1 MSAAGAYRTAVVG
14 YEGGQ
19 EGRDALS
26 LAIALVNHGEARVV
40 AAHIYSGDSVLG
52 TPGSNDWEQVLL
64 DDAKLLLAGAGDDG
78 LPAGVRLERRAL
90 SRGSAARGLHELAE
104 DLNADLIVVGS
115 TRQGTFGRIL
125 LGTTGES
132 LLRAGPCAVAVA
144 PRGFADREHDA
155 IRRVAVGYDH
165 SPEAD
170 AALRAAEGIALSA
183 GGTLRVITVVE
194 PPVPVGTGLGY
205 GYAELLGLRDD
216 DARGRL
222 DEAMGGLD
230 QRTRPEAVRRRG
242 EPSSVLAEE
251 AAADTDLLVVGSRGY
266 GPLRRAL
273 LGSVSAR
280 LMRLAP
286 CPVLVIPRGSAEV
299 GAEAPDP
306 TSLAASPTS

>member
-1 MSAAGAYRTAVVG
+1 MSATGAYRTAVVG

-26 LAIALVNHGEARVV
+26 LAIALVVHGDARVI
-40 AAHIYSGDSVLG
+40 AAHIYSGDSVPG
-52 TPGSNDWEQVLL
+52 VPGSNDWEQVLL
-64 DDAKLLLAGAGDDG
+64 DDAKLLLAGAGDEG
-78 LPAGVRLERRAL
+78 LPDGVRLERRAL

-104 DLNADLIVVGS
+104 DLCADLIVVGS
-115 TRQGTFGRIL
+115 TRLGTFGRIL

-144 PRGFADREHDA
+144 PRGFADREHEA
-155 IRRVAVGYDH
+155 IQRIAVGYDH

-170 AALRAAEGIALSA
+170 AALRAAEGIALSTGA
-183 GGTLRVITVVE
+183 TLRVITVVE

-205 GYAELLGLRDD
+205 GYADLLGLRDD

-222 DEAMGGLD
+222 DDAIGELD
-230 QRTRPEAVRRRG
+230 PRTRPEAVRRRG

-251 AAADTDLLVVGSRGY
+251 ATAGIDLLVVGSRGY

-286 CPVLVIPRGSAEV
+286 CPVLVIPRGS
-299 GAEAPDP
+299 GEAAADSLADR
-306 TSLAASPTS
+306 SLAASPTS